1 MQDRERLKRNGLDR
15 SALSVA
21 PPWLAKWASL
31 ICEYLEFE
39 EAKFPLYFME
49 DYPPGMKVEEIMVD
63 AKAQKETQIQ
73 NIAITIDKIMH
84 VLE

>member
-1 MQDRERLKRNGLDR
+1 MCKIENDSREMAWTGQHSQLLHLGLQ
-15 SALSVA
+15 SGPVSY
-21 PPWLAKWASL
+21 
-31 ICEYLEFE
+31 EYLEFE